1 MKDNDVNPEL
11 VHATDREGP
20 AGPGW
25 RMLLQFVELAA
36 DDVAARLLPPSK
48 PLILVSPGLLAR
60 YRLDSFVKRLIDA
73 SKQREAAAIFLVV
86 PAHDAG
92 GLPLINQELPIRG
105 VLPSDGL
112 WVSPHWLANKHNAAA

>member
-1 MKDNDVNPEL
+1 MKMILSLIVWAVLWEI
-11 VHATDREGP
+11 
-20 AGPGW
+20 AG
-25 RMLLQFVELAA
+25 
-36 DDVAARLLPPSK
+36 RLKLSTIVPPFSAV
-48 PLILVSPGLLAR
+48 IE
-60 YRLDSFVKRLIDA
+60 A
-73 SKQREAAAIFLVV
+73 SKQRSAAAIFLVV